1 MRFRFHH
8 NPDDA
13 GIGPLLTAKMLRN
26 PLDGNYTVED
36 DREAVVPVLKLIAER
51 FAEYARSGSD
61 AWDATLDVHKRPAWL
76 KELAGV
82 DEGFPESPHVNPKL
96 AGAAS
101 LSRLFR
107 PAVVNHAAQ
116 APSNGHLSYNK
127 VSPDGD
133 EEGACEVTEITTIH
147 AFSGDMAKAELDLE
161 ETQLSR

>member
-76 KELAGV
+76 KEHWTTGLR
-82 DEGFPESPHVNPKL
+82 ST
-96 AGAAS
+96 
-101 LSRLFR
+101 
-107 PAVVNHAAQ
+107 VV
-116 APSNGHLSYNK
+116 
-127 VSPDGD
+127 
-133 EEGACEVTEITTIH
+133 
-147 AFSGDMAKAELDLE
+147 AE
-161 ETQLSR
+161 

>member
-8 NPDDA
+8 NPGDA

-26 PLDGNYTVED
+26 PLDGNYTVEA
-36 DREAVVPVLKLIAER
+36 DREAVVPVLTLIAER

-61 AWDATLDVHKRPAWL
+61 AWDATLDVHKRPVWL

-82 DEGFPESPHVNPKL
+82 SEGVPESPHVNPKL

-107 PAVVNHAAQ
+107 PAVVNAAQ
-116 APSNGHLSYNK
+116 VSSNGHLSYNRI
-127 VSPDGD
+127 SPDD
-133 EEGACEVTEITTIH
+133 AEEGACEVTEIT
-147 AFSGDMAKAELDLE
+147 AMPLPEDMVKQDLVE
-161 ETQLSR
+161 MQLPS

>member
-26 PLDGNYTVED
+26 PLDGNYTVEA
-36 DREAVVPVLKLIAER
+36 DREAVVPVLTLIAER

-61 AWDATLDVHKRPAWL
+61 AWDATLDVHKRPVWL
-76 KELAGV
+76 KE
-82 DEGFPESPHVNPKL
+82 L

-107 PAVVNHAAQ
+107 PAVINAAQ
-116 APSNGHLSYNK
+116 VSSNGHLSYNRI
-127 VSPDGD
+127 SPDD
-133 EEGACEVTEITTIH
+133 AEEGACEVTEITAMALTD
-147 AFSGDMAKAELDLE
+147 DMVKQDLVE
-161 ETQLSR
+161 MQLPS